1 MKSEAARAGA
11 LLAAALAM
19 FVIAY
24 QASSDIFLSFGP
36 NDYPY
41 VSGFRE
47 DFEIDEP
54 TLIHWSRQRGRIQ
67 LPFILPGGRF
77 SISFRYKRHTRLPA
91 DIRLFVGGDQV
102 DRFTAPQQDFKV
114 RSIVVET
121 NPSPW
126 SPLEIAILAQ
136 SQDPRPLGLAMDWL
150 QIRPSGPVLP
160 TPKALA
166 YLLGLVAGLYLFPR
180 LIGFSPRACLA
191 LGFSGALLLSLAAVF
206 HKMAPIHAATILGLR
221 THLAALLVLAVV
233 RLLGRRADSAFA
245 RPEARWALLAFYL
258 GTMVRL
264 LGLFHPEFF
273 YPDVRTH
280 SKFVSLI
287 WTEGLVGVFSDYINY
302 QHQHLLGLQLVG
314 DQWLAFPY
322 PPLLYLT
329 IYPLS
334 LLRLP
339 VEDWMKIVPT
349 VLVGVESLVV
359 YAFVC
364 RLGGSGRAAAAA
376 AWFHIAAP
384 LVAFRLTVASYAALF
399 GHFWDTLVVGYLL
412 YFYQKMNRVTVA
424 LGLAALVAVSI
435 LSYAGS
441 ALVLGLFIPAFSLAI
456 LLQRKDPGDFGKA
469 SATALAALAGAMLA
483 VGLFYV
489 QYVPELLPGGIRQAT
504 ATGSQATL
512 IDLQVTP
519 MAGLAMTIH
528 RLNLFYGPFFGLL
541 IFVALP
547 WVRKTFSHRLTFPL
561 GFATLFAFI
570 GLNFLRSGLGDTNIF
585 QFTKDDLVLLPL
597 AAIVLGALFDRLAA
611 RSRVGRIA
619 AYGILVGWV
628 GWGCVALAR
637 DVRSRFIR
645 PDYPPPV
652 ARLVSPPATPAL
664 PNRREPEHWQRAQG
678 PSQRRSDSL

>member
-1 MKSEAARAGA
+1 MKTEVARAGA
-11 LLAAALAM
+11 LLAAASAM
-19 FVIAY
+19 FLIAY
-24 QASSDIFLSFGP
+24 QASSDIFLNFGP
-36 NDYPY
+36 NDFAY
-41 VSGFRE
+41 VTGFRE
-47 DFEIDEP
+47 EFEIDEP
-54 TLIHWSRQRGRIQ
+54 TLIHWSRQRSQVR
-67 LPFILPGGRF
+67 LPFVLPDGRF
-77 SISFRYKRHTRLPA
+77 SISFRYKRHTRLA
-91 DIRLFVGGDQV
+91 AEIRLFVNGGQV
-102 DRFTAPQQDFKV
+102 DRFIAPQQDFTV
-114 RSIVVET
+114 RTIVVEQ

-126 SPLEIAILAQ
+126 TPLEVTILAQ

-160 TPKALA
+160 TPRALA

-191 LGFSGALLLSLAAVF
+191 LGFAGALLLSLAAVF
-206 HKMAPIHAATILGLR
+206 HKLAPLHAATVLGLR
-221 THLAALLVLAVV
+221 PHLAVLLVLAFI

-287 WTEGLVGVFSDYINY
+287 WTEGLVGVFSDYIHY

-314 DQWLAFPY
+314 DRWLAFPY

-349 VLVGVESLVV
+349 VLVGVESLIV
-359 YAFVC
+359 YAFAC

-376 AWFHIAAP
+376 ACFHATAP

-412 YFYQKMNRVTVA
+412 YFYQKMDRVPVG
-424 LGLAALVAVSI
+424 LGLAVLVAASI

-456 LLQRKDPGDFGKA
+456 LLRRKDPGDVGKA
-469 SATALAALAGAMLA
+469 SATALWALGGALLA
-483 VGLFYV
+483 IGLFYV
-489 QYVPELLPGGIRQAT
+489 QYVPELLPGGMRQAT
-504 ATGSQATL
+504 AAGSSATL
-512 IDLQVTP
+512 IDLQLTP
-519 MAGLAMTIH
+519 MAALATTIH

-541 IFVALP
+541 VLVALP
-547 WVRKTFSHRLTFPL
+547 WVRKKFSHRLTFPL
-561 GFATLFAFI
+561 GFATLFAFV
-570 GLNFLRSGLGDTNIF
+570 GLNFLRSGMGDTHIF

-597 AAIVLGALFDRLAA
+597 AAIVLGGLVDRLADRNRMA
-611 RSRVGRIA
+611 RVA
-619 AYGILVGWV
+619 AYGILIGWV
-628 GWGCVALAR
+628 GWGAAALAR
-637 DVRSRFIR
+637 DVKSRFIR

-652 ARLVSPPATPAL
+652 ARLVQPAPPASPG
-664 PNRREPEHWQRAQG
+664 RREPE
-678 PSQRRSDSL
+678 RRR